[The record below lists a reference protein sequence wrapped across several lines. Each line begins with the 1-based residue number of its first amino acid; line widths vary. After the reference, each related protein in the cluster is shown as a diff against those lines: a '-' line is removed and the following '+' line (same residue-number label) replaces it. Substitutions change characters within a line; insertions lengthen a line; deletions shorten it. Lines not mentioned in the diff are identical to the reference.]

1 MRDVASSIAS
11 ALGLTLE
18 SVPAAR
24 VHGGGINECYR
35 WASSAGPLFVKV
47 AAAGD
52 RAVFE
57 AEAHGLRELT
67 KPRAVRIPKVLGVG
81 ASASHSWLVLEWIQF
96 GAIHPACE
104 VALGE
109 QLALQHRATS
119 DAFGFDGD
127 NTIGSTRQP
136 NPRDADWIR
145 FFREQRLRHQL
156 ELARGSGYGGL
167 LQQRGERL
175 LECMGALFTGYA
187 PAPSLLHGDLWGG
200 NWSADLNGAP
210 VLFDPAVY
218 YGDRE
223 ADIAMTRLFGGFGRD
238 FYTAYES
245 AWPLAEGAA
254 ERAGLYNLYHV
265 LNHVNLFGEGY
276 LGQARTLIDR
286 VLAEVG
292 R

>member
-1 MRDVASSIAS
+1 MREVASSIAS
-11 ALGLTLE
+11 TLGLRLE
-18 SVPAAR
+18 CGPAAR
-24 VHGGGINECYR
+24 IQGGCINECYR
-35 WASSAGPLFVKV
+35 WESLAGPLFVKI
-47 AAAGD
+47 ADPCG

-57 AEAHGLRELT
+57 AEARGLQELA
-67 KPRAVRIPKVLGVG
+67 RSHAVRIPKVMGVG
-81 ASASHSWLVLEWIQF
+81 ASGSRSWLVLEWIQF
-96 GAIHPACE
+96 GPIHPACE

-119 DAFGFDGD
+119 DKFGFDSD

-145 FFREQRLRHQL
+145 FFREHRLRYQL
-156 ELARGSGYGGL
+156 ELARDNGYSGP

-175 LECMGALFTGYA
+175 AECMGALFTGYA

-210 VLFDPAVY
+210 ILFDPAVY

-238 FYTAYES
+238 FYAAYES
-245 AWPLAEGAA
+245 AWPLADGAR
-254 ERAGLYNLYHV
+254 ERIGLYNLYHV
-265 LNHVNLFGEGY
+265 LNHLNLFGAAY
-276 LGQARTLIDR
+276 LKQCRQLTDGL
-286 VLAEVG
+286 LSLCG
-292 R
+292 H